1 MSAVPLAEVNALDQ
15 ARFTSL
21 LGAVFEHSSWV
32 AESAW
37 RARPFS
43 TVDALHAAMMAA
55 VRDAGRERQLS
66 LIRAHPELSGRE
78 ASEGSL
84 TADSTSEQGRLGFLT
99 LTRAEL
105 DRMARLNRA
114 YREKLGFPCIVAL
127 RLHATRE
134 SVMQEMERRAAL
146 GMDEEVDNALGQ
158 IAHITRGRL
167 DRLVA

>member
-21 LGAVFEHSSWV
+21 LGAVFEHSPWV
-32 AESAW
+32 AEAAW

-43 TVDALHAAMMAA
+43 TVDALHAAMVGA
-55 VRDAGRERQLS
+55 VREAGRERQLA

-78 ASEGSL
+78 AAQGSL
-84 TADSTSEQGRLGFLT
+84 TADSTSEQGRLGLLSLT
-99 LTRAEL
+99 KAEF
-105 DRMARLNRA
+105 DRMGELNRR
-114 YREKLGFPCIVAL
+114 YREKFGFPCIVAL

-134 SVMQEMERRAAL
+134 SVMQEMAHRAANDAGAEL
-146 GMDEEVDNALGQ
+146 DNALGQ